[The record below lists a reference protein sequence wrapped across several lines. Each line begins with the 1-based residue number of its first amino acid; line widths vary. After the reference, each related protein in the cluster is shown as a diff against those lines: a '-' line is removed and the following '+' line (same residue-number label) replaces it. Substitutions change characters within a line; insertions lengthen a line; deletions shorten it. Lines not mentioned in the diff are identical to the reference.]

1 MTKKTINKN
10 DYYNTINECF
20 VFNWRQCLAGD
31 YTFTRKDLNVGTE
44 EMDALAWINI
54 YDDYIK
60 QVGLGKNYEF
70 VLEMRR
76 DLAIL
81 QCDFIITNNRFLL
94 NNINT
99 LTDDINEALKNAEK
113 SGEDMTT
120 TLLRLSKWA
129 GFKLDERTTTVLEL
143 HKMIDLVKQQAAKQ
157 TNNTI

>member
-1 MTKKTINKN
+1 MSKAKKT
-10 DYYNTINECF
+10 DYYHFISEFTL
-20 VFNWRQCLAGD
+20 FNWRQCLAGD
-31 YTFTRKDLNVGTE
+31 YTFTRKDLEIGTE

-60 QVGLGKNYEF
+60 QIGLGKNYEYI
-70 VLEMRR
+70 LEMRR

-94 NNINT
+94 NNINI
-99 LTDDINEALKNAEK
+99 LKDDINEALKNSEK
-113 SGEDMTT
+113 GGEDMTT

-143 HKMIDLVKQQAAKQ
+143 HKMIDLVKQQAAKK

>member
-1 MTKKTINKN
+1 
-10 DYYNTINECF
+10 
-20 VFNWRQCLAGD
+20 
-31 YTFTRKDLNVGTE
+31 
-44 EMDALAWINI
+44 
-54 YDDYIK
+54 
-60 QVGLGKNYEF
+60 
-70 VLEMRR
+70 MRR

-99 LTDDINEALKNAEK
+99 LADDINETLKNTEK